1 MKILPFIA
9 LFSVLIFTSS
19 YVSSKIDAPAE
30 TTATAGSFKQFNVH
44 RQGSGV
50 ALSWSVTTSNV
61 VEFAIERSY
70 DGEYFDTIGSL
81 PCNGTTTH
89 RYNDASVYP
98 GTIYY
103 RITAIKADQSVETSA
118 TESVR
123 LVKHG

>member
-19 YVSSKIDAPAE
+19 YVSSKIDTPAQ
-30 TTATAGSFKQFNVH
+30 TTAKAGSFKQFIVH
-44 RQGSGV
+44 REGNGV
-50 ALSWSVTTSNV
+50 SLSWSVSTSNV

-70 DGEYFDTIGSL
+70 DGQYFENIGSC

-89 RYNDASVYP
+89 RYTDASVYP

-123 LVKHG
+123 IVKRG

>member
-19 YVSSKIDAPAE
+19 YVSSKIDASE
-30 TTATAGSFKQFNVH
+30 TTVQTGSFKQFNVH
-44 RQGSGV
+44 RQGSDIS
-50 ALSWSVTTSNV
+50 LSWSVTSTNV

-70 DGEYFDTIGSL
+70 DGEYYESIGSM
-81 PCNGTTTH
+81 PCNGTSTH
-89 RYNDASVYP
+89 RYKDVAVFP

-103 RITAIKADQSVETSA
+103 RVSAIKADQSVETSA
-118 TESVR
+118 IESVR